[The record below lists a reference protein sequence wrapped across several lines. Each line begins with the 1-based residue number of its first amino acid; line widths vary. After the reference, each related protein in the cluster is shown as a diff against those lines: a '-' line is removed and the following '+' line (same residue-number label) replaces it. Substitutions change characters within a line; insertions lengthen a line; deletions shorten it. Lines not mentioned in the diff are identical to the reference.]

1 MLSCPR
7 GIAHTKRLGNSKVK
21 LASNDYERLTT
32 TDGAP
37 TTNGNLS
44 LFQPPRACEIMGG
57 AGSEERVVA
66 SHGRAPT
73 FNPGLVRAMHRGSKK
88 SRGLEISPFVVVFRE
103 AAVC

>member
-44 LFQPPRACEIMGG
+44 LFQPPRGCEIMGG
-57 AGSEERVVA
+57 AGGEERVVA

-73 FNPGLVRAMHRGSKK
+73 FNPGLGRAMYRGSKK
-88 SRGLEISPFVVVFRE
+88 SRGLEIPPFVVVFRE
-103 AAVC
+103 AAVY